1 VIYQK
6 QVPPG
11 PFKIDDLYPN
21 STNGDLLVTIKESDG
36 SERSFVQPFSSVAIM
51 QREGHLKYDF
61 TGGKY
66 RSNSDG
72 QEPKFAQMTLIYGLP
87 YDMTIYGGTQLADSY
102 QNGLLGMGFTL
113 GELGS
118 ISFDGAYSSADLSN
132 DEHKEGQ
139 SIRAQYSKVCS
150 APAQRS
156 RWRHTVIPLRATTAF
171 RMRRI

>member
-1 VIYQK
+1 
-6 QVPPG
+6 
-11 PFKIDDLYPN
+11 
-21 STNGDLLVTIKESDG
+21 
-36 SERSFVQPFSSVAIM
+36 
-51 QREGHLKYDF
+51 
-61 TGGKY
+61 
-66 RSNSDG
+66 SDG

-139 SIRAQYSKVCS
+139 SIRAQYSKS
-150 APAQRS
+150 MLSTGSTITLAAY
-156 RWRHTVIPLRATTAF
+156 
-171 RMRRI
+171 